1 MPTKRTT
8 KCGRRRCRTKKS
20 GRTKR
25 KTQKPKNNKGKR
37 MGTHRGK
44 RKEKRGG
51 GDPLTT
57 PQQPA
62 EKNKHSISP
71 NPNDKIVPAHGMHPF
86 GPEELFGPPTPPPSP

>member
-57 PQQPA
+57 PQPP
-62 EKNKHSISP
+62 EKKEHDVSP
-71 NPNDKIVPAHGMHPF
+71 NPNVKIAPGRGMP
-86 GPEELFGPPTPPPSP
+86 PVNLFGPPTPPPSP

>member
-51 GDPLTT
+51 NGDPVLIT
-57 PQQPA
+57 PQPA
-62 EKNKHSISP
+62 KKTEHNVSPENK
-71 NPNDKIVPAHGMHPF
+71 KEAPAHGMPGVNLF
-86 GPEELFGPPTPPPSP
+86 GGPPTPPPSP

>member
-1 MPTKRTT
+1 
-8 KCGRRRCRTKKS
+8 
-20 GRTKR
+20 
-25 KTQKPKNNKGKR
+25 

-62 EKNKHSISP
+62 EKKEHNVSP
-71 NPNDKIVPAHGMHPF
+71 NPNVKIAPGRGMP
-86 GPEELFGPPTPPPSP
+86 PVNLFGPPTPPPSP

>member
-8 KCGRRRCRTKKS
+8 KCERRRCRTKKS

-51 GDPLTT
+51 VPPVSIT
-57 PQQPA
+57 PQPPGKK
-62 EKNKHSISP
+62 EDKVSP
-71 NPNDKIVPAHGMHPF
+71 NKKKEAPAHGMP
-86 GPEELFGPPTPPPSP
+86 GVDLFGGPTPPPSP

>member
-51 GDPLTT
+51 APPVLIT
-57 PQQPA
+57 PQPA
-62 EKNKHSISP
+62 KKQGDSISP
-71 NPNDKIVPAHGMHPF
+71 NQNDKIAPAHGMP
-86 GPEELFGPPTPPPSP
+86 PVALFVGDGDTPPPSP